1 LLWAKIAEVVL
12 KKKNGKKKRFVELC
26 EKERGCLLLG
36 SSLSL
41 VTLLYTLRRFGGDFS
56 TKKSRLASQKGLQ
69 LCHRNARIAAC
80 CAAEWLRSVM

>member
-1 LLWAKIAEVVL
+1 LLWAKIAEVVF
-12 KKKNGKKKRFVELC
+12 KRKTKKKRFVELC
-26 EKERGCLLLG
+26 EKKRGCVLLG

-41 VTLLYTLRRFGGDFS
+41 VILVYTLRRFGGDFS